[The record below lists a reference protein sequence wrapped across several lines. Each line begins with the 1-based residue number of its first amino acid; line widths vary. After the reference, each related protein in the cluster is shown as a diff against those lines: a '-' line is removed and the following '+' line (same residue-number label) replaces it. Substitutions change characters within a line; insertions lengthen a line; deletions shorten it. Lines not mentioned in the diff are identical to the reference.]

1 MTQDMNAMFAEDAKK
16 PTDEGLKEIVSLAQ
30 QQLSFEEAISQ
41 VENDLKNLT
50 DRWRDLSE
58 KIIPEKMAEMG
69 LTEFKLES
77 GSKIT
82 IKRHYFGSI
91 SGVNADK
98 AFDWLKETGHDDI
111 IKNKVT
117 CDFGRGEEDKANEL
131 VEILKEHDV
140 QFEAKKSVHPMTLKA
155 FVKEQMTSGAE
166 GFPLDLFGAHALDK
180 SAIVRHK

>member
-1 MTQDMNAMFAEDAKK
+1 MAQNMNDIFAADAKK
-16 PTDEGLKEIVSLAQ
+16 PTDEGLQQVVLMAQ
-30 QQLSFEEAISQ
+30 AQIDLENAIESAEA
-41 VENDLKNLT
+41 DLKHLIDNL
-50 DRWRDLSE
+50 REISE
-58 KIIPEKMAEMG
+58 KLLPEKMAEMG

-98 AFDWLKETGHDDI
+98 AFEWLKETGHDDI

-117 CDFGRGEEDKANEL
+117 CDFGRGEEEKAEEL

-140 QFEAKKSVHPMTLKA
+140 QFESKKFVHPMTLKA

-180 SAIVRHK
+180 SAIVRPK

>member
-1 MTQDMNAMFAEDAKK
+1 MTQDMNAVFAEDAKK
-16 PTDEGLKEIVSLAQ
+16 PTDKGLKEVVQLAQ
-30 QQLSFEEAISQ
+30 EQIALETVIENLEIEIKTRIDQLRSI
-41 VENDLKNLT
+41 
-50 DRWRDLSE
+50 SE
-58 KIIPEKMAEMG
+58 KLLPEKMAEMG

-180 SAIVRHK
+180 SAIVRPK